1 MVRGSSSRGHCGGVP
16 INLLCCFFGM
26 AVLMIP
32 ESAQAWTSFGTGAD
46 GMLNVTGGAAH
57 VVFAS
62 PAFSLARGERL
73 ARGSTFIAVDT
84 VNTGRLLPGDGN
96 ITLPGEPYAG
106 FLRAGDEVL
115 IYQDVT
121 ADGLDVELDALGHPR
136 SGHVPPFRESLALER
151 SGSRLNIGN
160 DGGGYDADGLEDTRQ
175 HLAPEDAPSSP
186 MDSLLA
192 STHPLPWIRR
202 NDSRFHHL
210 ARRNRGAPFLGRY
223 PPVHTFDSRAD
234 PGGVQG
240 RFFFFFFRFFLFF
253 FSLFFFFF
261 CLHGEFFFSFFLSFF
276 SFFLSF
282 YFSSHTSHPYT
293 PRPLFARH
301 ARVRRG

>member
-1 MVRGSSSRGHCGGVP
+1 
-16 INLLCCFFGM
+16 
-26 AVLMIP
+26 
-32 ESAQAWTSFGTGAD
+32 
-46 GMLNVTGGAAH
+46 MLNVTGGAAH

-240 RFFFFFFRFFLFF
+240 RFFFFFF
-253 FSLFFFFF
+253 FFF
-261 CLHGEFFFSFFLSFF
+261 CFFFFSFFFF
-276 SFFLSF
+276 FLPAWRVFFFFLSF
-282 YFSSHTSHPYT
+282 FLFFLSFFLLFLSHIT
-293 PRPLFARH
+293 PIHAQAPFCTAR
-301 ARVRRG
+301 ASPPWLSALLLMAST